1 MIDNAKKHIVKIVQ
15 ESIGKIYSISDLPV
29 SVERTRDEKFGDF
42 STNAAM
48 MHAHKLKESPMSIG
62 EKLCKDI
69 NKSLSKDLFIDK
81 VELVKP
87 GFINFY
93 INKRFWIDVFREI
106 ALAKENYGR
115 NNTGEGKKI
124 LVEFVGS
131 NPTGPLNVV
140 SARAASIGDSLCNIL
155 SFNGYDVKREFYVND
170 AGEQV
175 TTFVRSL
182 IARYKQ
188 IYNPDF
194 KFPEDGYHGDYVKD
208 MAKELDKIYKG
219 KKSLLDKIDDD
230 VWNRCRS
237 FYLSKILGDQ
247 QRDVED
253 FGVKFDNWFREKTL
267 HVEKINNA
275 WIKLKKLGFTY
286 PKDGALWFKSTE
298 FGDDEDRVLVKKNGV
313 PTYFLAD
320 IAYHLDKFNRGFD
333 EAIDFMGPDHH
344 AHIARLKMAMKA
356 LGIDEKWLDIFI
368 VQQVNLM
375 RSGEKIKMSKRAG
388 KFETMRDL
396 VSEVGKD
403 AARFF
408 FLMRTQSSHLDFDL
422 DLAKEKSS
430 KNPVYYIQ
438 YAHAR
443 ICNILKHAEKEKIDT
458 EKIDKV
464 NTELINKPEEIELAK
479 TLAGFE
485 DICRVSAIT
494 YEPHRIAGYLL
505 KLAGI
510 FHNFYNKH
518 RVVTENKELTNA
530 RLLII
535 MSTKIVLANGLELL
549 GISAPEKM
557 QNREKEWPNMIL
569 E

>member
-1 MIDNAKKHIVKIVQ
+1 VINETQYIAGIVQ
-15 ESIGKIYSISDLPV
+15 DSIEKTYFVQGLRI
-29 SVERTRDEKFGDF
+29 SVERTKDGKFGDF

-48 MHAHKLKESPMSIG
+48 MHSNRLKESPMSIG
-62 EKLCKDI
+62 EKLCKNI
-69 NKSLSKDLFIDK
+69 NKSLDKDLLVDK

-93 INKRFWIDVFREI
+93 ISKKFWIDIFREVV
-106 ALAKENYGR
+106 LAGEDYGR
-115 NNTGEGKKI
+115 SNTGKDKKI

-170 AGEQV
+170 AGEQISRLV
-175 TTFVRSL
+175 ESL
-182 IARYKQ
+182 IARYTQ
-188 IYNPDF
+188 IHNPDF
-194 KFPEDGYHGDYVKD
+194 KFPDDGYHGDYVKD
-208 MAKELDKIYKG
+208 MAEELNRVYKG
-219 KKSLLDKIDDD
+219 KSLLNKIADDVWFRCRHFILSSQKRDVKDFGVEFDKWFSEKELLHDSDKID
-230 VWNRCRS
+230 NTR
-237 FYLSKILGDQ
+237 
-247 QRDVED
+247 
-253 FGVKFDNWFREKTL
+253 
-267 HVEKINNA
+267 
-275 WIKLKKLGFTY
+275 KKLEKLGVTSK
-286 PKDGALWFKSTE
+286 KDGALWFKSTE

-333 EAIDFMGPDHH
+333 KAIDFMGPDHH
-344 AHIARLKMAMKA
+344 GHIGRLKMAMKA

-375 RSGEKIKMSKRAG
+375 RNGEKVKMSKRAG
-388 KFETMRDL
+388 RFETMRDL

-408 FLMRTQSSHLDFDL
+408 FLMRSQNSHLDFDL
-422 DLAKEKSS
+422 DLAKEESS

-443 ICNILKHAEKEKIDT
+443 ICNILKHAEEAKINIEGT
-458 EKIDKV
+458 DKL
-464 NTELINKPEEIELAK
+464 NTKLINKPEEIELAK

-485 DICRVSAIT
+485 DICKVSALT
-494 YEPHRIAGYLL
+494 YAPHKIAGYLL

-518 RVVTENKELTNA
+518 RVVTGNKELTEA
-530 RLLII
+530 RLLIVR
-535 MSTKIVLANGLELL
+535 STGIVLVNGLRLL

-557 QNREKEWPNMIL
+557 
-569 E
+569 

>member
-1 MIDNAKKHIVKIVQ
+1 MINETQYIAGIVQ
-15 ESIGKIYSISDLPV
+15 DSIEKTYFVQGLRI
-29 SVERTRDEKFGDF
+29 SVERTKDGKFGDF

-48 MHAHKLKESPMSIG
+48 MHSNRLKESPMSIG
-62 EKLCKDI
+62 EKLCKNI
-69 NKSLSKDLFIDK
+69 NKSLDKDLLVDK

-93 INKRFWIDVFREI
+93 ISKKFWIDIFREVV
-106 ALAKENYGR
+106 LAGEDYGR
-115 NNTGEGKKI
+115 SNTGKDKKI

-170 AGEQV
+170 AGEQISRLV
-175 TTFVRSL
+175 ESL
-182 IARYKQ
+182 IARYTQ
-188 IYNPDF
+188 IHNPDF
-194 KFPEDGYHGDYVKD
+194 KFPDDGYHGDYVKD
-208 MAKELDKIYKG
+208 MAEELNRVYKG
-219 KKSLLDKIDDD
+219 KSLLNKIADDVWFRCRHFILSSQKRDVKDFGVEFDKWFSEKELLHDSDKID
-230 VWNRCRS
+230 NTR
-237 FYLSKILGDQ
+237 
-247 QRDVED
+247 
-253 FGVKFDNWFREKTL
+253 
-267 HVEKINNA
+267 
-275 WIKLKKLGFTY
+275 KKLEKLGVTSK
-286 PKDGALWFKSTE
+286 KDGALWFKSTE

-333 EAIDFMGPDHH
+333 KAIDFMGPDHH
-344 AHIARLKMAMKA
+344 GHIGRLKMAMKA

-375 RSGEKIKMSKRAG
+375 RNGEKVKMSKRAG
-388 KFETMRDL
+388 RFETMRDL

-408 FLMRTQSSHLDFDL
+408 FLMRSQNSHLDFDL
-422 DLAKEKSS
+422 DLAKEESS

-443 ICNILKHAEKEKIDT
+443 ICNILKHAEEAKINIEGT
-458 EKIDKV
+458 DKL
-464 NTELINKPEEIELAK
+464 NTKLINKPEEIELAK

-485 DICRVSAIT
+485 DICKVSALT
-494 YEPHRIAGYLL
+494 YAPHKIAGYLL

-518 RVVTENKELTNA
+518 RVVTGNKELTEA
-530 RLLII
+530 RLLIVR
-535 MSTKIVLANGLELL
+535 STGIVLVNGLRLL

-557 QNREKEWPNMIL
+557 
-569 E
+569 

>member
-1 MIDNAKKHIVKIVQ
+1 VIDKAKKYIAGIVQ
-15 ESIGKIYSISDLPV
+15 ESI
-29 SVERTRDEKFGDF
+29 ERTYSVRGLFISIERTKDEKFGDF

-48 MHAHKLKESPMSIG
+48 MYSHKLKESPMSIG
-62 EKLCKDI
+62 KKLCKDI
-69 NKSLSKDLFIDK
+69 RQSVSKDSFIDK

-93 INKRFWIDVFREI
+93 VSKKFWIDVFREI
-106 ALAKENYGR
+106 VLAGGNYGR
-115 NNTGEGKKI
+115 SNTGEGRKI

-175 TTFVRSL
+175 ARFVESL

-188 IYNPDF
+188 IHKPDLS
-194 KFPEDGYHGDYVKD
+194 FPEEGYYGDYVKD
-208 MAKELDKIYKG
+208 MAKELDEKYG
-219 KKSLLDKIDDD
+219 KSLLNKRDDD
-230 VWNRCRS
+230 VKNRCRI

-247 QRDVED
+247 KRDVED
-253 FGVKFDNWFREKTL
+253 FGVKFDKWFSEKTL
-267 HVEKINNA
+267 HDSDKIINTLKELEKR
-275 WIKLKKLGFTY
+275 GFISK
-286 PKDGALWFKSTE
+286 KDGATWFQSRK
-298 FGDDEDRVLVKKNGV
+298 FGDDEDRVLIKANGA
-313 PTYFLAD
+313 PTYFMAD

-333 EAIDFMGPDHH
+333 KAIDFMGPDHH
-344 AHIARLKMAMKA
+344 GHIGRLKMAMKA
-356 LGIDEKWLDIFI
+356 LGINEKWLDIFI

-396 VSEVGKD
+396 VFDVGKD

-408 FLMRTQSSHLDFDL
+408 FLMRNQSSHLDFDL
-422 DLAKEKSS
+422 NLAKEKSS

-443 ICNILKHAEKEKIDT
+443 ICNILKHAEEEKINIG
-458 EKIDKV
+458 EIDKV
-464 NTELINKPEEIELAK
+464 NTELLNKPEEIELAK
-479 TLAGFE
+479 TLTGFK
-485 DICRVSAIT
+485 DICEISALT
-494 YEPHRIAGYLL
+494 YAPHRITGYLL

-518 RVVTENKELTNA
+518 RVVTENKELTAA
-530 RLLII
+530 RLLVVK
-535 MSTKIVLANGLELL
+535 SSRIVLANGLRLL
-549 GISAPEKM
+549 GISTPEKM
-557 QNREKEWPNMIL
+557 
-569 E
+569 

>member
-1 MIDNAKKHIVKIVQ
+1 MIKKAKEYIKGIVQ
-15 ESIGKIYSISDLPV
+15 DSIEEIYSIRGLLI
-29 SVERTRDEKFGDF
+29 SVDRTKDGKFGDF

-48 MHAHKLKESPMSIG
+48 MHSHKLKESPMSIG
-62 EKLCKDI
+62 EKLHKDI
-69 NKSLSKDLFIDK
+69 HQSVSKDPLIDK

-93 INKRFWIDVFREI
+93 FSKKFWIDVFSEVV
-106 ALAKENYGR
+106 LAGENYGR
-115 NNTGEGKKI
+115 SNTGKGKKI

-170 AGEQV
+170 AGEQIAR
-175 TTFVRSL
+175 FVESL

-188 IYNPDF
+188 IHNPDF
-194 KFPEDGYHGDYVKD
+194 PFPEEGYHGDYVKD
-208 MAKELDKIYKG
+208 MAKELNEKHG
-219 KKSLLDKIDDD
+219 KNLLDKIDDD

-237 FYLSKILGDQ
+237 FYLTKILGDQ
-247 QRDVED
+247 KRDVEK
-253 FGVKFDNWFREKTL
+253 FGVKFDVWFSEKTL
-267 HVEKINNA
+267 HDSDKIINA
-275 WIKLKKLGFTY
+275 LKKLEKSGFTSK
-286 PKDGALWFKSTE
+286 KDGATWFKSTK
-298 FGDDEDRVLVKKNGV
+298 FGDDEDRVLIKKNGA

-333 EAIDFMGPDHH
+333 KAIDFMGPDHH
-344 AHIARLKMAMKA
+344 GHIGRLKMAMKA
-356 LGIDEKWLDIFI
+356 LEIDEKWLDIFI

-375 RSGEKIKMSKRAG
+375 RDGKKIKMSKRAG
-388 KFETMRDL
+388 RFETMRDL
-396 VSEVGKD
+396 LSEVGKD

-422 DLAKEKSS
+422 NLAKEKSS

-443 ICNILKHAEKEKIDT
+443 ICNILKHAEEDKIDT
-458 EKIDKV
+458 GKIDNP

-479 TLAGFE
+479 TLAGFK
-485 DICRVSAIT
+485 DICEISALT
-494 YEPHRIAGYLL
+494 YAPHRIAGYLL

-510 FHNFYNKH
+510 FHDFYNKH
-518 RVVTENKELTNA
+518 RVITKNKDLTVA
-530 RLLII
+530 RLLIVT
-535 MSTKIVLANGLELL
+535 STRIVLANGLRLL

-557 QNREKEWPNMIL
+557 
-569 E
+569 

>member
-1 MIDNAKKHIVKIVQ
+1 VIKKAKEYIKGIVQ
-15 ESIGKIYSISDLPV
+15 DSIEEIYSIRGLLI
-29 SVERTRDEKFGDF
+29 SVDRTKDGKFGDF

-48 MHAHKLKESPMSIG
+48 MHSHKLKESPMSIG
-62 EKLCKDI
+62 EKLHKDI
-69 NKSLSKDLFIDK
+69 HQSVSKDPLIDK

-93 INKRFWIDVFREI
+93 FSKKFWIDVFSEVV
-106 ALAKENYGR
+106 LAGENYGR
-115 NNTGEGKKI
+115 SNTGKGKKI

-170 AGEQV
+170 AGEQIAR
-175 TTFVRSL
+175 FVESL

-188 IYNPDF
+188 IHNPDF
-194 KFPEDGYHGDYVKD
+194 PFPEEGYHGDYVKD
-208 MAKELDKIYKG
+208 MAKELNEKHG
-219 KKSLLDKIDDD
+219 KNLLDKIDDD

-237 FYLSKILGDQ
+237 FYLTKILGDQ
-247 QRDVED
+247 KRDVEK
-253 FGVKFDNWFREKTL
+253 FGVKFDVWFSEKTL
-267 HVEKINNA
+267 HDSDKIINA
-275 WIKLKKLGFTY
+275 LKKLEKSGFTSK
-286 PKDGALWFKSTE
+286 KDGATWFKSTK
-298 FGDDEDRVLVKKNGV
+298 FGDDEDRVLIKKNGA

-333 EAIDFMGPDHH
+333 KVIDFMGPDHH
-344 AHIARLKMAMKA
+344 GHIGRLKMAMKA
-356 LGIDEKWLDIFI
+356 LEIDEKWLDIFI

-375 RSGEKIKMSKRAG
+375 RDGKKIKMSKRAG
-388 KFETMRDL
+388 RFETMRDL
-396 VSEVGKD
+396 LSEVGKD

-422 DLAKEKSS
+422 NLAKEKSS

-443 ICNILKHAEKEKIDT
+443 ICNILKHAEEDKIDT
-458 EKIDKV
+458 GKIDNP

-479 TLAGFE
+479 TLAGFK
-485 DICRVSAIT
+485 DICEISALT
-494 YEPHRIAGYLL
+494 YAPHRIAGYLL

-510 FHNFYNKH
+510 FHDFYNKH
-518 RVVTENKELTNA
+518 RVITKNKDLTVA
-530 RLLII
+530 RLLIVT
-535 MSTKIVLANGLELL
+535 STRIVLANGLRLL

-557 QNREKEWPNMIL
+557 
-569 E
+569 

>member
-1 MIDNAKKHIVKIVQ
+1 MINKAKKNITKIVQ
-15 ESIGKIYSISDLPV
+15 KSIKEIYSIKDLLI
-29 SVERTRDEKFGDF
+29 SVERTKDEKFGDF

-48 MHAHKLKESPMSIG
+48 MHTNRLKEPPMSIG
-62 EKLCKDI
+62 EKLCRNI
-69 NKSLSKDLFIDK
+69 NKSLSKDLLVDK

-93 INKRFWIDVFREI
+93 ISKKFWIAVFREVV
-106 ALAKENYGR
+106 LAGENYGR
-115 NNTGEGKKI
+115 NNAGEGKKI

-155 SFNGYDVKREFYVND
+155 SFNGYDVKREFYIND

-175 TTFVRSL
+175 SRFVESL

-194 KFPEDGYHGDYVKD
+194 PFPDEGYYGDYVKD
-208 MAKELDKIYKG
+208 MAKELDKIYG
-219 KKSLLDKIDDD
+219 RSLLDKIADD

-237 FYLSKILGDQ
+237 FYLSRILGNQ
-247 QRDVED
+247 KRDVED
-253 FGVKFDNWFREKTL
+253 FGVKFDVWFSEKTL

-286 PKDGALWFKSTE
+286 PKDGALWFQSTK
-298 FGDDEDRVLVKKNGV
+298 FGDDEDRVLIRKLGA
-313 PTYFLAD
+313 PTYFMAD
-320 IAYHLDKFNRGFD
+320 IAYHLDKLERGFD
-333 EAIDFMGPDHH
+333 KAIDFMGPDHH
-344 AHIARLKMAMKA
+344 GHIARLKMAMKA
-356 LGIDEKWLDIFI
+356 LGIDEKWLDVFI

-375 RSGEKIKMSKRAG
+375 RGGEKIKMSKRAG
-388 KFETMRDL
+388 RFETMRDL

-408 FLMRTQSSHLDFDL
+408 FLMRSQNSQLDFDL
-422 DLAKEKSS
+422 NLAKEESS
-430 KNPVYYIQ
+430 KNPVYYVQ

-443 ICNILKHAEKEKIDT
+443 ICNILKHAEEIKINI
-458 EKIDKV
+458 EKIDKA

-479 TLAGFE
+479 ILAGFG
-485 DICRVSAIT
+485 DICKVSALT
-494 YEPHRIAGYLL
+494 YAPHRIAGYLL

-518 RVVTENKELTNA
+518 RVVTENKELTAA
-530 RLLII
+530 RLLIVK
-535 MSTKIVLANGLELL
+535 STRIVLANGLRLL

-557 QNREKEWPNMIL
+557 
-569 E
+569 

>member
-1 MIDNAKKHIVKIVQ
+1 MIKKAKEYIKGIVQ
-15 ESIGKIYSISDLPV
+15 DSIEEIYSIRGLLI
-29 SVERTRDEKFGDF
+29 SVDRTKDGKFGDF

-48 MHAHKLKESPMSIG
+48 MHSHKLKESPMSIG
-62 EKLCKDI
+62 EKLHKDI
-69 NKSLSKDLFIDK
+69 HQSVSKDPLIDK

-93 INKRFWIDVFREI
+93 FSKKFWIDVFSEVV
-106 ALAKENYGR
+106 LAGENYGR
-115 NNTGEGKKI
+115 SNTGKGKKI

-170 AGEQV
+170 AGEQIAR
-175 TTFVRSL
+175 FVESL

-188 IYNPDF
+188 IHNPDF
-194 KFPEDGYHGDYVKD
+194 PFPEEGYHGDYVKD
-208 MAKELDKIYKG
+208 MAKELNEKHG
-219 KKSLLDKIDDD
+219 KNLLDKIDDD

-237 FYLSKILGDQ
+237 FYLTKILGDQ
-247 QRDVED
+247 KRDVEK
-253 FGVKFDNWFREKTL
+253 FGVKFDVWFSEKTL
-267 HVEKINNA
+267 HDSDKIINA
-275 WIKLKKLGFTY
+275 LKKLEKSGFTSK
-286 PKDGALWFKSTE
+286 KDGATWFKSTK
-298 FGDDEDRVLVKKNGV
+298 FGDDEDRVLIKKNGA

-333 EAIDFMGPDHH
+333 KVIDFMGPDHH
-344 AHIARLKMAMKA
+344 GHIGRLKMAMKA
-356 LGIDEKWLDIFI
+356 LEIDEKWLDIFI

-375 RSGEKIKMSKRAG
+375 RDGKKIKMSKRAG
-388 KFETMRDL
+388 RFETMRDL
-396 VSEVGKD
+396 LSEVGKD

-422 DLAKEKSS
+422 NLAKEKSS

-443 ICNILKHAEKEKIDT
+443 ICNILKHAEEDKIDT
-458 EKIDKV
+458 GKIDNP

-479 TLAGFE
+479 TLAGFK
-485 DICRVSAIT
+485 DICEISALT
-494 YEPHRIAGYLL
+494 YAPHRIAGYLL

-510 FHNFYNKH
+510 FHDFYNKH
-518 RVVTENKELTNA
+518 RVITKNKDLTVA
-530 RLLII
+530 RLLIVT
-535 MSTKIVLANGLELL
+535 STRIVLANGLRLL

-557 QNREKEWPNMIL
+557 
-569 E
+569 

>member
-1 MIDNAKKHIVKIVQ
+1 
-15 ESIGKIYSISDLPV
+15 
-29 SVERTRDEKFGDF
+29 
-42 STNAAM
+42 
-48 MHAHKLKESPMSIG
+48 MHSNRLKESPMNIG
-62 EKLCKDI
+62 EKLCKNI
-69 NKSLSKDLFIDK
+69 QQTLSKDSLIDK

-93 INKRFWIDVFREI
+93 ISKKFCIDVFREVV
-106 ALAKENYGR
+106 LAGENYGR
-115 NNTGEGKKI
+115 SNTGEGKKI

-175 TTFVRSL
+175 SRFVESL

-188 IYNPDF
+188 IYEPDF
-194 KFPEDGYHGDYVKD
+194 LFPEEGYHGDYVKD
-208 MAKELDKIYKG
+208 MAKELDKEHG
-219 KKSLLDKIDDD
+219 RSLLNKRDND
-230 VWNRCRS
+230 VKNRCRS

-247 QRDVED
+247 KRDVED
-253 FGVKFDNWFREKTL
+253 FGVKFDVWFSEKTL
-267 HVEKINNA
+267 HDSDKIINA
-275 WIKLKKLGFTY
+275 LKKLEKCSFTY
-286 PKDGALWFKSTE
+286 KKDDATWFRSTK
-298 FGDDEDRVLVKKNGV
+298 FGDDEDRVLIKKNGA

-333 EAIDFMGPDHH
+333 KAIDFMGPDHH
-344 AHIARLKMAMKA
+344 GHIGRLKMAMKA
-356 LGIDEKWLDIFI
+356 LGINEKWLDIFI

-388 KFETMRDL
+388 RFETMRDL
-396 VSEVGKD
+396 VSDVGKD

-408 FLMRTQSSHLDFDL
+408 FLMRSQSSHLDFDL
-422 DLAKEKSS
+422 NLAKEEST
-430 KNPVYYIQ
+430 KNPVYYVQ

-443 ICNILKHAEKEKIDT
+443 ICNILKHAET
-458 EKIDKV
+458 QKV
-464 NTELINKPEEIELAK
+464 SIEEIETANTELLDKVEEVELAK
-479 TLAGFE
+479 TLAGFK
-485 DICRVSAIT
+485 DICKVSALT
-494 YEPHRIAGYLL
+494 YAPHRIAGYLL

-518 RVVTENKELTNA
+518 RVVTENKELTAA
-530 RLLII
+530 RLLIVK
-535 MSTKIVLANGLELL
+535 STKIVLANGLRLL

-557 QNREKEWPNMIL
+557 
-569 E
+569 